1 MHGPLNTHRVEWLPS
16 PRGDNPTDSG
26 VLTQTEFPQLAGG
39 EGEAPAGTLTT
50 VLQRSSAAPTG
61 SHADP
66 TEQPSQPGETE
77 AVPKLVLTLA
87 DVTAE
92 KKDSP
97 SATNA
102 ISY

>member
-1 MHGPLNTHRVEWLPS
+1 MHSPLNTHCVEWLPS
-16 PRGDNPTDSG
+16 PHGDDAADS
-26 VLTQTEFPQLAGG
+26 VLTQTEFPRPEGG
-39 EGEAPAGTLTT
+39 EGEAPTGTLTT
-50 VLQRSSAAPTG
+50 ILQRSSAAPTG

-66 TEQPSQPGETE
+66 TVQPSQPGETE

-97 SATNA
+97 SATNM